1 MNEKTNDTRLHV
13 LDVGYQLIVNN
24 GFTGVGLSQLLKEAD
39 VPKGSFYH
47 YFKSKEQFGEA
58 LIQHYFEN
66 YINRVETLLVHGEG
80 NHYQRIIGYFS
91 RWAQIENG
99 TCNAHKCLV
108 VKLSAEVSDLSDPMR
123 QALLKGA
130 EKVTSTIQHCIAGG
144 IEDGS
149 IKVKDSQQAAQNL
162 YSMWL
167 GASLLSKLSQSSHSL
182 ESALSLT
189 EQILKGE
196 SH

>member
-58 LIQHYFEN
+58 LIQHYFET
-66 YINRVETLLVHGEG
+66 YISRVETILVDGEG
-80 NHYQRIIGYFS
+80 NHYQRIISYFT
-91 RWAQIENG
+91 RWSQIENG

-130 EKVTSTIQHCIAGG
+130 EKVTSTIQHCVAGG

-149 IKVKDSQQAAQNL
+149 IKVKDSQETAQNL

-167 GASLLSKLSQSSHSL
+167 GASLLSKLSQNSHSL
-182 ESALSLT
+182 ESALNLT
-189 EQILKGE
+189 QQILKGKN
-196 SH
+196 